1 MIGDWR
7 HLVHFCVLT
16 AAASAACGVDP
27 LLGMF
32 RPATQPDAGEP
43 GTDAGSVDGGHVD
56 GGSPRDGGPDEQDDA
71 GPPTEPDGGSGCAFS
86 SNPDVPFTCEGDED
100 FCDPADDVV
109 LGATDILGVWSRI
122 DGAELVVDV
131 RFRAMPFRGGSTQG
145 TYFAMGYPYAGEA
158 AGYVFQYPTDA
169 APYGRIYSVGTLYL
183 GEDTPPLTYPPAD
196 VYEYPADLTPG
207 NRCDLFA
214 LSATEPLLRLRFP
227 IGSLALPDGEPARY
241 SVVSLRPNIPSVTPY
256 QIDDVFFGNGEELL
270 TSLGGA
276 PDFPGDWVG
285 ICDLRCPAEPLEP

>member
-1 MIGDWR
+1 MLGDSR
-7 HLVHFCVLT
+7 SLVRVSLLV
-16 AAASAACGVDP
+16 AVASAACDVDP
-27 LLGMF
+27 LFGIMQ
-32 RPATQPDAGEP
+32 PATRPDAGEP
-43 GTDAGSVDGGHVD
+43 ATDAGIVDGGHD
-56 GGSPRDGGPDEQDDA
+56 DSGTPRDGGPDEHDDA
-71 GPPTEPDGGSGCAFS
+71 GPPVEADGGSGCAFS
-86 SNPDVPFTCEGDED
+86 SNPDVSFTCEGDED

-122 DGAELVVDV
+122 DGADLVVDV

-169 APYGRIYSVGTLYL
+169 TPYGRIYSVGTVYL
-183 GEDTPPLTYPPAD
+183 GEDTAPPAYPPDD

-207 NRCDLFA
+207 DWCQLFA
-214 LSATEPLLRLRFP
+214 LSVTEPLLRLRFP
-227 IGSLALPDGEPARY
+227 IGALSLPDGEPARY

-256 QIDDVFFGNGEELL
+256 QIDDVFFGNGEQLL

-276 PDFPGDWVG
+276 PDFAGDWVG
-285 ICDLRCPAEPLEP
+285 ICELRCPAE